1 MTNVIE
7 FPQIKNIY
15 SAIVGA
21 AKRVPVNANEMKKRR
36 HEILKDAPHQIGETV
51 RSTRGVQG
59 VGVIEDARINYHRGV
74 VEQYQ
79 ISFNGAR
86 SWVPAQLLKRL
97 EA

>member
-7 FPQIKNIY
+7 FPQIKNNY
-15 SAIVGA
+15 SVIVRA
-21 AKRVPVNANEMKKRR
+21 ALRVPDTAPAIKKRR
-36 HEILKDAPHQIGETV
+36 HEILKDAPHQIGDTV